1 MSGTFVLVG
10 DVGGADPTVGTMY
23 GVAGLLLV
31 LYNES
36 HSTMIMDASGAR
48 VRKHTH
54 TLHTLTYYRN
64 NLLTNMASGIKGYL
78 RHRVSSVVAIERAV
92 W

>member
-1 MSGTFVLVG
+1 MLIGS
-10 DVGGADPTVGTMY
+10 VGGTDPTVGTMY

-36 HSTMIMDASGAR
+36 HSTVIMDALRSGAG
-48 VRKHTH
+48 KKAH
-54 TLHTLTYYRN
+54 TLIYYRN
-64 NLLTNMASGIKGYL
+64 RLLTNMASGIKGCL
-78 RHRVSSVVAIERAV
+78 RHRMSSVVVIECAI